1 MRTIQMSDYTV
12 GEDCFDAIPRAL
24 EAYGARTVVLVGGR
38 RALAAAAPGIKSAL
52 EGSPVYVLDT
62 IVYGTDSTQSAIDA
76 LAANPAFRDADVA
89 FAIGGGKAID
99 TVKTAAKELAKT
111 VFSVPT
117 ICSNCSSA
125 TAIAVVYDDDH
136 SLKGYAY
143 PDAPAH
149 IFINPAII
157 AEAPEEYFWTGIG
170 DALSK
175 QPEVEYAASAGG
187 LTHTG
192 ELGLALARTC
202 TEPLMEYGEQ
212 GLADVRAGRASEAV
226 KRVALD
232 IVVNTGYVSN
242 LTNQPDFYYNSSLAH
257 AFYNATA
264 GIAREGRTHLHGEV
278 VSFGVLVL
286 LAYIGDDEGLA
297 RHAAFNRKIGLP
309 VTLGELDLDG
319 THLAKIAELAQK
331 TNEWRQGNPEPFSPD
346 AFVEAI
352 EAADA
357 YGRTLLA

>member
-1 MRTIQMSDYTV
+1 MRTIQMSSYTV
-12 GEDCFDAIPRAL
+12 GEDCFEAIPAVL
-24 EAYGARTVVLVGGR
+24 APYQAKTVVLVGGR
-38 RALAAAAPGIKSAL
+38 RALAAAAPGIRAALDSAN
-52 EGSPVYVLDT
+52 VQILDE

-76 LAANPAFRDADVA
+76 LVANRAFRDADIA

-99 TVKTAAKELAKT
+99 TVKTAAKELDKT

-125 TAIAVVYDDDH
+125 TAIAVVYNDDH

-157 AEAPEEYFWTGIG
+157 AAAPEEYFWAGIG

-175 QPEVEYAASAGG
+175 QPEVEYAASEAE

-192 ELGLALARTC
+192 TLGLTLAHTC
-202 TEPLMEYGEQ
+202 TDPLMAYGEQ
-212 GLADVRAGRASEAV
+212 GLADVRVGQSSEAV
-226 KRVALD
+226 RQIALD

-257 AFYNATA
+257 AFYNATT
-264 GIAREGRTHLHGEV
+264 GVQRPGRTLLHGEV

-286 LAYIGDDEGLA
+286 FAYTGGTEQLA
-297 RHAAFNRKIGLP
+297 RYAAFNKKLGLP
-309 VTLGELDLDG
+309 VTLAELDLDES
-319 THLAKIAELAQK
+319 HLQRIAELAQN
-331 TNEWRQGNPEPFSPD
+331 TNEWKQANPAPFSPEG
-346 AFVEAI
+346 FIEAI
-352 EAADA
+352 KAADA
-357 YGRTLLA
+357 FGRNLK

>member
-1 MRTIQMSDYTV
+1 MRTIQMSSYTV
-12 GEDCFDAIPRAL
+12 GEDCFEAIPAVL
-24 EAYGARTVVLVGGR
+24 APYQAKSVVLVGGR
-38 RALAAAAPGIKSAL
+38 RALAAAAPGIRAAL
-52 EGSPVYVLDT
+52 DSTDVQILDE

-76 LAANPAFRDADVA
+76 LVNTEAFRAADIA

-99 TVKTAAKELAKT
+99 TVKTAAKELDKT

-125 TAIAVVYDDDH
+125 TAIAVVYNDDH

-157 AEAPEEYFWTGIG
+157 AAAPEEYFWAGIG

-175 QPEVEYAASAGG
+175 QPEVEYATSAAE

-192 ELGLALARTC
+192 TLGLTLAHTC
-202 TEPLMEYGEQ
+202 TEPLMTYGER
-212 GLADVRAGRASEAV
+212 GLADVRANRSSEAI
-226 KRVALD
+226 RQIALD

-257 AFYNATA
+257 AFYNATT
-264 GIAREGRTHLHGEV
+264 GIPRPGRTHLHGEV

-286 LAYIGDDEGLA
+286 FAYTGDTAQLA
-297 RHAAFNRKIGLP
+297 RYAAINKKLGLP
-309 VTLGELDLDG
+309 VTLAELDLDES
-319 THLAKIAELAQK
+319 HLQRIAELAQN
-331 TNEWRQGNPEPFSPD
+331 TNEWKQANPAPFSPE
-346 AFVEAI
+346 AFIEAI
-352 EAADA
+352 KAADA
-357 YGRTLLA
+357 FGRNLK

>member
-1 MRTIQMSDYTV
+1 MQ
-12 GEDCFDAIPRAL
+12 
-24 EAYGARTVVLVGGR
+24 
-38 RALAAAAPGIKSAL
+38 
-52 EGSPVYVLDT
+52 VLDE

-76 LAANPAFRDADVA
+76 LVNTEAFRAADIA

-99 TVKTAAKELAKT
+99 TVKTAAKELGKT

-125 TAIAVVYDDDH
+125 TAIAVVYNDDH

-157 AEAPEEYFWTGIG
+157 AAAPEEYFWAGIG

-175 QPEVEYAASAGG
+175 QPEVEYATSAAE

-192 ELGLALARTC
+192 TLGLTLAHTC
-202 TEPLMEYGEQ
+202 TEPLMTYGER
-212 GLADVRAGRASEAV
+212 GLADVRAGQSSEAV
-226 KRVALD
+226 RQIALD

-257 AFYNATA
+257 AFYNATT
-264 GIAREGRTHLHGEV
+264 GIPRPGRTHLHGEV

-286 LAYIGDDEGLA
+286 FAYTGDTAQLA
-297 RHAAFNRKIGLP
+297 RYAAFNKKLGLP
-309 VTLGELDLDG
+309 VTLAELDLDES
-319 THLAKIAELAQK
+319 HLQRIAELAQN
-331 TNEWRQGNPEPFSPD
+331 TNEWKQANPAPFSPE
-346 AFVEAI
+346 AFIEAI
-352 EAADA
+352 KAADA
-357 YGRTLLA
+357 FGRNLK